1 MQLLSRLVLPTGC
14 GSPGIGPSF
23 HVDVDQPPLSAL
35 PVEIPISQ
43 VLEPVP
49 VVHQKSVILSP
60 SGLPLSPLRLPV
72 KHRSATDV
80 AGAGPSQDDVDQPTC
95 ATVFEAEESTKKTES
110 SRTGIRR
117 LAQAAACAFRA
128 NQEKWTLFGIIM
140 GWLYDQSACL
150 LPGYCTTEHNQSGQY
165 LN

>member
-23 HVDVDQPPLSAL
+23 HIDVDQPPLSAL

-60 SGLPLSPLRLPV
+60 SGLLLSPLRLPV
-72 KHRSATDV
+72 KHRSATEV
-80 AGAGPSQDDVDQPTC
+80 AGAGPSQDGIGVDQPTW
-95 ATVFEAEESTKKTES
+95 ATVFETEENTMKTES
-110 SRTGIRR
+110 SSGIRR
-117 LAQAAACAFRA
+117 LARAAASAFRT
-128 NQEKWTLFGIIM
+128 NQEKWALFGIIM
-140 GWLYDQSACL
+140 GRQ
-150 LPGYCTTEHNQSGQY
+150 
-165 LN
+165 